1 MQKRGLFG
9 LNRSNRDFTKKES
22 WGKNRFNSSFPAA
35 LACYMSRKNLEAIYL
50 KLDCN
55 LKVIHSSISMEQL
68 FGLPTDSEN
77 LFFAFE
83 RDLLFTP

>member
-1 MQKRGLFG
+1 
-9 LNRSNRDFTKKES
+9 
-22 WGKNRFNSSFPAA
+22 
-35 LACYMSRKNLEAIYL
+35 MSRKNLEAIYL